1 MVGVLLLAA
10 SQRNQQRE
18 RLSSGFIFFAG
29 IVFIFLSADEAAL
42 IHETLTWIVLRLDLR
57 WLLFKGHGA
66 WIPVYLFLGL
76 IFLLVLRHHL
86 LALWKHYRQETLIVI
101 VGGIVFLVG
110 VIGFEILSY
119 SIRSIASKSSILYQI
134 EVLVEEFF
142 EMSGISIILYG
153 VMLLTINI
161 SSKAPLKS

>member
-1 MVGVLLLAA
+1 
-10 SQRNQQRE
+10 
-18 RLSSGFIFFAG
+18 LSSRFIFFAG
-29 IVFIFLSADEAAL
+29 IVFIFLSADEAAT
-42 IHETLTWIVLRLDLR
+42 IHENLTRIALKLDLR

-66 WIPVYLFLGL
+66 WIPVYLSLGL

-86 LALWKHYRQETLIVI
+86 LALWKHYRQETLVVI

-119 SIRSIASKSSILYQI
+119 SIRSIASTSSILYQI

-161 SSKAPLKS
+161 SSKARPKS